1 MYICRHKHHQF
12 KILNYMKNK
21 TFVASGK
28 DHCCLK
34 DATIFDHNNMCYKIE
49 NVHISV
55 IDNAPKNQVTQ
66 SFNLPPDHYTPQP
79 EQADITTIALN
90 IICH

>member
-1 MYICRHKHHQF
+1 
-12 KILNYMKNK
+12 MKNK

-28 DHCCLK
+28 DHCCQK

-55 IDNAPKNQVTQ
+55 IDNAP
-66 SFNLPPDHYTPQP
+66 
-79 EQADITTIALN
+79 
-90 IICH
+90 

>member
-55 IDNAPKNQVTQ
+55 IDNAPKNQIH
-66 SFNLPPDHYTPQP
+66 LPPNFYQYTGSPQP
-79 EQADITTIALN
+79 ERADITTIALN
-90 IICH
+90 IICY

>member
-1 MYICRHKHHQF
+1 
-12 KILNYMKNK
+12 MKNK
-21 TFVASGK
+21 TFVASEE

-34 DATIFDHNNMCYKIE
+34 DAIMFDHNNMCYKIE

-66 SFNLPPDHYTPQP
+66 SFNIPPDQYTPQP
-79 EQADITTIALN
+79 ERADITTIALN
-90 IICH
+90 IICY